1 MNMLDRLISL
11 RRRKT
16 NSISSVGGCE
26 QHKSEGMRRK
36 RKRYAGISIT
46 CWVSVLRP
54 HVQCLNEWAHAR
66 IHINRDVFLSHSHPI
81 CLVMSFVPCL
91 CSTPKFVPVLH
102 QPSHFVLAAPIRMK
116 TDSQRPT
123 TSTTSCRPLRKCHR
137 YHSKQSNASTA
148 INRQSYFAT
157 DSRRTGHQTAH
168 VFFCLPWSLLQRSKR
183 RRQRPCHV

>member
-11 RRRKT
+11 RRRRRRGKS

-26 QHKSEGMRRK
+26 EHKSERMKKKKERERNDMPAY
-36 RKRYAGISIT
+36 RSHAEHLL
-46 CWVSVLRP
+46 VRP
-54 HVQCLNEWAHAR
+54 HVQCNDRHVC
-66 IHINRDVFLSHSHPI
+66 INSELFLSHRHPI
-81 CLVMSFVPCL
+81 CLAMSFVPCS

-116 TDSQRPT
+116 TDPQRPSST
-123 TSTTSCRPLRKCHR
+123 TTSCRPLRQCQR

-157 DSRRTGHQTAH
+157 DSRQATQI
-168 VFFCLPWSLLQRSKR
+168 FFCLPWNLLHRSKR
-183 RRQRPCHV
+183 RRHRPCQV